1 MQKGLIVLRLALF
14 TRFPTPGRAKTR
26 LIPLTGPE
34 LAAQVHARLAER
46 TVGVLRA
53 AEPSAKL
60 EIHFTGADKASFA
73 DWLGPV
79 HLVEQAD
86 GGLTERLLAAM
97 HPAPVIFFGADT
109 PELMEHHVRAAV
121 AGLTHHD
128 VMIGPSEDGGYY
140 LIGLKCM
147 MPFLFDAMPWSTEQ
161 VFSETLR
168 RLTER
173 GIKPLLLDTLADCD
187 RPEDLQRWPWLT
199 A

>member
-1 MQKGLIVLRLALF
+1 MDQLRHQSMCEGIVLRLAIF

-53 AEPSAKL
+53 AEPSAAL
-60 EIHFTGADKASFA
+60 EIHFTGADEASFS

-97 HPAPVIFFGADT
+97 PDPAAAEGTDVEIALAFAETYRMLNNRMGIFAHLKLSGLDRLSLQKHVSDIGN
-109 PELMEHHVRAAV
+109 PEQKA
-121 AGLTHHD
+121 
-128 VMIGPSEDGGYY
+128 
-140 LIGLKCM
+140 
-147 MPFLFDAMPWSTEQ
+147 
-161 VFSETLR
+161 
-168 RLTER
+168 
-173 GIKPLLLDTLADCD
+173 
-187 RPEDLQRWPWLT
+187 
-199 A
+199 